1 MTRRLQLADSAAR
14 PAATRSVGART
25 ARGSQSPASDAGVAH
40 GAADGA
46 DGAAPDFSAAP
57 DVAGAA
63 GDISASGD
71 HAPTVRGDGPR
82 GVEHDGSRD
91 GGRHRVRERSRNGST
106 ALDADHRRLAPVVG
120 TGPSGLLDDA
130 NRAIIEALQ
139 RDGRLAYGTIA
150 EEVGLSEAA
159 VRRRV
164 QRLREAGV
172 MQIVAVTDP
181 LQLGFHRQAMVGVR
195 VEGDV
200 RTVAERLSSLDEVD
214 YVVMCAGSFDLLVE
228 VVCED
233 DDALFH
239 LLNDSFRSIPGVR
252 GTESFVYL
260 KLAKQTY
267 SWGTR

>member
-1 MTRRLQLADSAAR
+1 MSDLRLTPPADGDHSTTPRGHAGRRR
-14 PAATRSVGART
+14 ERGVGLKERAEVPSG
-25 ARGSQSPASDAGVAH
+25 AHAHRGP
-40 GAADGA
+40 GAADGER
-46 DGAAPDFSAAP
+46 DST
-57 DVAGAA
+57 
-63 GDISASGD
+63 SSG
-71 HAPTVRGDGPR
+71 
-82 GVEHDGSRD
+82 GVSQ
-91 GGRHRVRERSRNGST
+91 
-106 ALDADHRRLAPVVG
+106 VG
-120 TGPSGLLDDA
+120 NGPSGLLDDC

-139 RDGRLAYGTIA
+139 RDGRLPYGTIA

-181 LQLGFHRQAMVGVR
+181 LQLGFARQAMVGVQ
-195 VEGDV
+195 VEGDL
-200 RTVAERLSSLDEVD
+200 RRVADKLSELEEVD
-214 YVVMCAGSFDLLVE
+214 YVVICAGSFDLLVE

-233 DDALFH
+233 DDALFR

-252 GTESFVYL
+252 STESFVYL